1 MEKLNQTL
9 LTKMNKTKLTLSIA
23 TLICLVSC
31 GDKQENFDL
40 YTIEKAESRSLE
52 LIIDASGSVEAIS
65 SIEIKSKASG
75 EILFLGAEVGDK
87 VNKGDVL
94 ARIDQRTPSNTLSQA
109 EADIGVSIVKLK
121 NAEAQLERGRQLHL
135 GNSISDKA
143 FEEIQ
148 ELHSFAKAQL
158 VRAEVY
164 LENAKIALEDTLV
177 RSPVTGKVITR
188 QAEVGTVITSPT
200 AAVGGGTLLMR
211 MADLNKVR
219 VRAFV
224 DEVDIGKLSI
234 GQEVSLKVSSYKDKE
249 FIGYVA
255 KIEPLASV
263 NQNVTTF
270 PVLIDIDNKEELLL
284 LGMTAEVKIKVLD
297 TKINLTV
304 PSGALRTRKNLNFV
318 ATLLGLSEEDV
329 ERFLEEKEE
338 GEGFTRFIVLKKVEG
353 KPLPVWIET
362 GNTDYNHVEVL
373 SGLQTEDE
381 VYVVPSDGLIRNQDE
396 FKERIRGR
404 RPF

>member
-23 TLICLVSC
+23 TLIFLVSC

-121 NAEAQLERGRQLHL
+121 NAEAQLERGRQLHS

-318 ATLLGLSEEDV
+318 ATLLGLSEEDI

-338 GEGFTRFIVLKKVEG
+338 GEGFTRFIVLKKVGG

>member
-1 MEKLNQTL
+1 MEKLN
-9 LTKMNKTKLTLSIA
+9 LTLSTKMKKNFIPSLSA
-23 TLICLVSC
+23 LFLIISC
-31 GDKQENFDL
+31 GDNNEEFDL
-40 YTIEKAESRSLE
+40 FTIERAESRYLE

-75 EILFLGAEVGDK
+75 EILYLGAEVGDK
-87 VNKGDVL
+87 VSKGDVL
-94 ARIDQRTPSNTLSQA
+94 ARIDQRTPSNILSQA
-109 EADIGVSIVKLK
+109 EADIGVSKVKLS
-121 NAEAQLERGRQLHL
+121 NAAAQLERGKKLHS
-135 GNSISDKA
+135 GKSISDKA
-143 FEEIQ
+143 FEDIQ

-177 RSPVTGKVITR
+177 RSPVSGKVITR

-224 DEVDIGKLSI
+224 DEVDIGNLSL

-249 FIGYVA
+249 FLGYIS
-255 KIEPLASV
+255 KIEPLARV

-270 PVLIDIDNKEELLL
+270 PILIDIDNKEELLL
-284 LGMTAEVKIKVLD
+284 LGMTAEVKIKVID
-297 TKINLTV
+297 AKANLTV

-318 ATLLGLSEEDV
+318 GTLLGMTDDSIDD
-329 ERFLEEKEE
+329 FLEERQEN
-338 GEGFTRFIVLKKVEG
+338 EGFTKFIVLKRVNN
-353 KPLPVWIET
+353 KPVPIWIET
-362 GNTDYNHVEVL
+362 GNTDYSYVEVV
-373 SGLQTEDE
+373 SGLKSGEE
-381 VYVVPSDGLIRNQDE
+381 IYVVPSDGLIKNQDE

>member
-1 MEKLNQTL
+1 MEKLN
-9 LTKMNKTKLTLSIA
+9 LTLSTKMKKNF
-23 TLICLVSC
+23 TLSLSTLFLIISC
-31 GDKQENFDL
+31 GDNKEEFDL
-40 YTIEKAESRSLE
+40 YTIEKAEPRYLE

-75 EILFLGAEVGDK
+75 EILYLGAEVGDK

-94 ARIDQRTPSNTLSQA
+94 ARIDQRTPSNILSQA
-109 EADIGVSIVKLK
+109 EADIGVSKVKLS
-121 NAEAQLERGRQLHL
+121 NAASQLERGKQLHS

-143 FEEIQ
+143 FEDIQ

-177 RSPVTGKVITR
+177 RSPVSGKVITR

-224 DEVDIGKLSI
+224 DEVDIGNLSL

-249 FIGYVA
+249 FLGYIS
-255 KIEPLASV
+255 KIEPLARV

-270 PVLIDIDNKEELLL
+270 PVLIDIDNEEELLL
-284 LGMTAEVKIKVLD
+284 LGMTAEVKIKVID
-297 TKINLTV
+297 AKANLTV

-318 ATLLGLSEEDV
+318 GTLLGMTDDSVDD
-329 ERFLEEKEE
+329 FLEERQES
-338 GEGFTRFIVLKKVEG
+338 EGFTKFIVLKRVNN
-353 KPLPVWIET
+353 KPVPTWIET
-362 GNTDYNHVEVL
+362 GNTDYNYVEVV
-373 SGLQTEDE
+373 SGLKSGEE
-381 VYVVPSDGLIRNQDE
+381 IYVVPSDGLIKNQDE

>member
-1 MEKLNQTL
+1 MEKLN
-9 LTKMNKTKLTLSIA
+9 LTLSTKMKKNFILSLSA
-23 TLICLVSC
+23 LLLIVSC
-31 GDKQENFDL
+31 GDNNEEFDL
-40 YTIEKAESRSLE
+40 FTIERAESRYLE

-75 EILFLGAEVGDK
+75 EILYLGAEVGDK
-87 VNKGDVL
+87 VSKGDVL
-94 ARIDQRTPSNTLSQA
+94 ARIDQRTPSNILSQA
-109 EADIGVSIVKLK
+109 EADIGVSKVKLS
-121 NAEAQLERGRQLHL
+121 NAAAQLERGKKLHS
-135 GNSISDKA
+135 GKSISDKA
-143 FEEIQ
+143 FEDIQ

-177 RSPVTGKVITR
+177 RSPVSGKVITR

-224 DEVDIGKLSI
+224 DEVDIGNLSL

-249 FIGYVA
+249 FLGYIS
-255 KIEPLASV
+255 KIEPLARV

-270 PVLIDIDNKEELLL
+270 PILIDIDNKEELLL
-284 LGMTAEVKIKVLD
+284 LGMTAEVKIKVID
-297 TKINLTV
+297 AKANLTV

-318 ATLLGLSEEDV
+318 GTLLGMTDDSIDD
-329 ERFLEEKEE
+329 FLEERQEN
-338 GEGFTRFIVLKKVEG
+338 EGFTKFIVLKRVNN
-353 KPLPVWIET
+353 KPVPIWIET
-362 GNTDYNHVEVL
+362 GNTDYNYVEVV
-373 SGLQTEDE
+373 SGLKSGEE
-381 VYVVPSDGLIRNQDE
+381 IYVVPSDGLIKNQDE

>member
-1 MEKLNQTL
+1 MEKLN
-9 LTKMNKTKLTLSIA
+9 LTLSTKMKKNFFLSLSA
-23 TLICLVSC
+23 LFLIVSC
-31 GDKQENFDL
+31 GDNNEEFDL
-40 YTIEKAESRSLE
+40 FTIEKAESRYLE

-75 EILFLGAEVGDK
+75 EILYLGAEVGDK

-94 ARIDQRTPSNTLSQA
+94 ARIDQRTPSNILSQA
-109 EADIGVSIVKLK
+109 EADIGVSKVKLS
-121 NAEAQLERGRQLHL
+121 NAAAQLERGKKLHS
-135 GNSISDKA
+135 GKSISDKA
-143 FEEIQ
+143 FEDIQ

-177 RSPVTGKVITR
+177 RSPVSGKVITR

-224 DEVDIGKLSI
+224 DEVDIGNLSL

-249 FIGYVA
+249 FLGYIS
-255 KIEPLASV
+255 KIEPLARV

-270 PVLIDIDNKEELLL
+270 PILIDIDNKEELLL
-284 LGMTAEVKIKVLD
+284 LGMTAEVKIKVID
-297 TKINLTV
+297 AKANLTV

-318 ATLLGLSEEDV
+318 GTLLGLSDESIED
-329 ERFLEEKEE
+329 FLEERQEN
-338 GEGFTRFIVLKKVEG
+338 EGFTKFIVLKRVNN
-353 KPLPVWIET
+353 KPVPIWIET
-362 GNTDYNHVEVL
+362 GNTDYNYVEVV
-373 SGLQTEDE
+373 SGLKNGEE
-381 VYVVPSDGLIRNQDE
+381 IYVVPSDGLIKNQDE

>member
-1 MEKLNQTL
+1 MEKLN
-9 LTKMNKTKLTLSIA
+9 LTLSTKMKKNFIPSLSA
-23 TLICLVSC
+23 LFLIISC
-31 GDKQENFDL
+31 GDNNEEFDL
-40 YTIEKAESRSLE
+40 FTIERAESRYLE

-75 EILFLGAEVGDK
+75 EILYLGAEVGDK

-94 ARIDQRTPSNTLSQA
+94 ARIDQRTPSNILSQA
-109 EADIGVSIVKLK
+109 EADIGVSKVKLS
-121 NAEAQLERGRQLHL
+121 NAAAQLERGKKLHS
-135 GNSISDKA
+135 GKSISDKA
-143 FEEIQ
+143 FEDIQ

-177 RSPVTGKVITR
+177 RSPVSGKVITR

-224 DEVDIGKLSI
+224 DEVDIGNLSL

-249 FIGYVA
+249 FLGYIS
-255 KIEPLASV
+255 KIEPLARV

-270 PVLIDIDNKEELLL
+270 PILIDIDNKEELLL
-284 LGMTAEVKIKVLD
+284 LGMTAEVKIKVID
-297 TKINLTV
+297 AKANLTV

-318 ATLLGLSEEDV
+318 GTLLGMTDDSIDD
-329 ERFLEEKEE
+329 FLEERQEN
-338 GEGFTRFIVLKKVEG
+338 EGFTKFIVLKRVNN
-353 KPLPVWIET
+353 KPVPIWIET
-362 GNTDYNHVEVL
+362 GNTDYNYVEVV
-373 SGLQTEDE
+373 SGLKSGEE
-381 VYVVPSDGLIRNQDE
+381 IYVVPSDGLIKNQDE

>member
-121 NAEAQLERGRQLHL
+121 NAEAQLERGRQLHS

-338 GEGFTRFIVLKKVEG
+338 GEGFTRFIVLKKVGG

>member
-1 MEKLNQTL
+1 MEKLN
-9 LTKMNKTKLTLSIA
+9 LTLSTKMKKNFILSLSA
-23 TLICLVSC
+23 LFLIVSC
-31 GDKQENFDL
+31 GDNNEEFDL
-40 YTIEKAESRSLE
+40 FTIERAESRYLE

-75 EILFLGAEVGDK
+75 EILYLGAEVGDK

-94 ARIDQRTPSNTLSQA
+94 ARIDQRTPSNILSQA
-109 EADIGVSIVKLK
+109 EADIGVSKVKLS
-121 NAEAQLERGRQLHL
+121 NAAAQLERGKKLHS
-135 GNSISDKA
+135 GKSISDKA
-143 FEEIQ
+143 FEDIQ

-177 RSPVTGKVITR
+177 RSPVSGKVITR

-224 DEVDIGKLSI
+224 DEVDIGNLSL

-249 FIGYVA
+249 FLGYIS
-255 KIEPLASV
+255 KIEPLARV

-270 PVLIDIDNKEELLL
+270 PILIDIDNKEELLL
-284 LGMTAEVKIKVLD
+284 LGMTAEVKIKVID
-297 TKINLTV
+297 AKANLTV
-304 PSGALRTRKNLNFV
+304 PLGALRTRKNLNFV
-318 ATLLGLSEEDV
+318 GTLLGMTDDSIDD
-329 ERFLEEKEE
+329 FLEERQEN
-338 GEGFTRFIVLKKVEG
+338 EGFTKFIVLKRVNN
-353 KPLPVWIET
+353 KPIPTWIET
-362 GNTDYNHVEVL
+362 GNTDYNYVEVV
-373 SGLQTEDE
+373 SGLKSGEE
-381 VYVVPSDGLIRNQDE
+381 IYVVPSDGLIKNQDE

>member
-1 MEKLNQTL
+1 MEKLN
-9 LTKMNKTKLTLSIA
+9 LTLSTKMKKNFILSLSA
-23 TLICLVSC
+23 LFLIVSC
-31 GDKQENFDL
+31 GNNNEEFDL
-40 YTIEKAESRSLE
+40 FTIERAESRYLE

-75 EILFLGAEVGDK
+75 EILYLGAEVGDK

-94 ARIDQRTPSNTLSQA
+94 ARIDQRTPSNILSQA
-109 EADIGVSIVKLK
+109 EADIGVSKVKLS
-121 NAEAQLERGRQLHL
+121 NAAAQLERGKKLHS
-135 GNSISDKA
+135 GKSISDKA
-143 FEEIQ
+143 FEDIQ

-177 RSPVTGKVITR
+177 RSPVSGKVITR

-224 DEVDIGKLSI
+224 DEVDIGNLSL

-249 FIGYVA
+249 FLGYIS
-255 KIEPLASV
+255 KIEPLARV

-270 PVLIDIDNKEELLL
+270 PILIDIDNKEELLL
-284 LGMTAEVKIKVLD
+284 LGMTAEVKIKVID
-297 TKINLTV
+297 AKANLTV

-318 ATLLGLSEEDV
+318 GTLLGMTDDSIDD
-329 ERFLEEKEE
+329 FLEERQEN
-338 GEGFTRFIVLKKVEG
+338 EGFTKFIVLKRVNN
-353 KPLPVWIET
+353 KPVPTWIET
-362 GNTDYNHVEVL
+362 GNTDYNYVEVV
-373 SGLQTEDE
+373 SGLKSGEE
-381 VYVVPSDGLIRNQDE
+381 IYVVPSDGLIKNQDE

>member
-1 MEKLNQTL
+1 MEKLN
-9 LTKMNKTKLTLSIA
+9 LTLSTKMKKNFILSLSA
-23 TLICLVSC
+23 LFLIVSC
-31 GDKQENFDL
+31 GDNNEEFDL
-40 YTIEKAESRSLE
+40 FTIERAESRYLE

-75 EILFLGAEVGDK
+75 EILYLGAEVGDK

-94 ARIDQRTPSNTLSQA
+94 ARIDQRTPSNILSQA
-109 EADIGVSIVKLK
+109 EADIGVSKVKLS
-121 NAEAQLERGRQLHL
+121 NAAAQLERGKKLHS
-135 GNSISDKA
+135 GKSISDKA
-143 FEEIQ
+143 FEDIQ

-177 RSPVTGKVITR
+177 RSPVSGKVITR

-211 MADLNKVR
+211 MADLNNVR

-224 DEVDIGKLSI
+224 DEVDIGNLSI
-234 GQEVSLKVSSYKDKE
+234 GQEVSLKVSSYKNKE
-249 FIGYVA
+249 FLGYIS
-255 KIEPLASV
+255 KIEPLARV

-284 LGMTAEVKIKVLD
+284 LGMTAEVKIKVID
-297 TKINLTV
+297 AKANLTV
-304 PSGALRTRKNLNFV
+304 HSGALRTRKNLNFV
-318 ATLLGLSEEDV
+318 GTLLGMTEDSIDD
-329 ERFLEEKEE
+329 FLEERQES
-338 GEGFTRFIVLKKVEG
+338 EGFTKFIVLKRVNN
-353 KPLPVWIET
+353 KPVPIWIET
-362 GNTDYNHVEVL
+362 GNTDYNYVEVV
-373 SGLQTEDE
+373 SGLKSGEE
-381 VYVVPSDGLIRNQDE
+381 IYVVPSDGLIKNQDE

>member
-1 MEKLNQTL
+1 MEKLN
-9 LTKMNKTKLTLSIA
+9 LTLSTKMKKNFILSLSA
-23 TLICLVSC
+23 LFLIVSC
-31 GDKQENFDL
+31 GDNNEEFDL
-40 YTIEKAESRSLE
+40 FTIERAESRYLE

-75 EILFLGAEVGDK
+75 EILYLGAEVGDK

-94 ARIDQRTPSNTLSQA
+94 ARIDQRTPSNILSQA
-109 EADIGVSIVKLK
+109 EADIGVSKVKLS
-121 NAEAQLERGRQLHL
+121 NAAAQLERGKKLHS
-135 GNSISDKA
+135 GKSISDKA
-143 FEEIQ
+143 FEDIQ

-177 RSPVTGKVITR
+177 RSPVSGKVITR

-224 DEVDIGKLSI
+224 DEVDIGNLSL

-249 FIGYVA
+249 FLGYIS
-255 KIEPLASV
+255 KIEPLARV

-270 PVLIDIDNKEELLL
+270 PILIDIDNKEELLL
-284 LGMTAEVKIKVLD
+284 LGMTAEVKIKVINA
-297 TKINLTV
+297 KANLTV

-318 ATLLGLSEEDV
+318 GTLLGLSDESIED
-329 ERFLEEKEE
+329 FLEERQEN
-338 GEGFTRFIVLKKVEG
+338 EGFTKFIVLKRVNN
-353 KPLPVWIET
+353 KPVPIWIET
-362 GNTDYNHVEVL
+362 GNTDYNYVEVV
-373 SGLQTEDE
+373 SGLKSGEE
-381 VYVVPSDGLIRNQDE
+381 IYVVPSDGLIKNQDE

>member
-1 MEKLNQTL
+1 M
-9 LTKMNKTKLTLSIA
+9 KTKNLILTLFI
-23 TLICLVSC
+23 ILVTGGC
-31 GDKQENFDL
+31 GDNDEEFDL
-40 YTIEKAESRSLE
+40 YTIEKAESRYLE

-75 EILFLGAEVGDK
+75 EILYLGAEVGDK
-87 VNKGDVL
+87 VKKGDVL

-109 EADIGVSIVKLK
+109 EADIGVSKVKLN
-121 NAEAQLERGRQLHL
+121 NAAAQLERGRQLHA

-143 FEEIQ
+143 FEDIQ

-219 VRAFV
+219 VRAYV

-249 FIGYVA
+249 FLGYIS

-284 LGMTAEVKIKVLD
+284 LGMTAEVKIKVID
-297 TKINLTV
+297 AKTNLTV
-304 PSGALRTRKNLNFV
+304 PSGALRTRKNLKFV
-318 ATLLGLSEEDV
+318 ATLLGMSDESIES
-329 ERFLEEKEE
+329 FLEERKDS
-338 GEGFTRFIVLKKVEG
+338 EGFTKFIVIKKVDD
-353 KPLPVWIET
+353 KPVPVWIET
-362 GNTDYNHVEVL
+362 GDTDYNYFEVL
-373 SGLQTEDE
+373 SGLQDGEE
-381 VYVVPSDGLIRNQDE
+381 IYVVPSDGLIKNQDE

>member
-1 MEKLNQTL
+1 M
-9 LTKMNKTKLTLSIA
+9 KTKNLILT
-23 TLICLVSC
+23 ICIMLVIGSC
-31 GDKQENFDL
+31 GGNDEEFDL
-40 YTIEKAESRSLE
+40 YTIEKAESRYLE

-75 EILFLGAEVGDK
+75 EILYLGAEVGDK
-87 VNKGDVL
+87 VKKGDVL

-109 EADIGVSIVKLK
+109 EADIGVSKVKLN
-121 NAEAQLERGRQLHL
+121 NAAAQLERGRQLHS

-143 FEEIQ
+143 FEDIQ

-219 VRAFV
+219 VRAYV

-249 FIGYVA
+249 FLGYIS
-255 KIEPLASV
+255 KIEPLARV

-284 LGMTAEVKIKVLD
+284 LGMTAEVKIKVID
-297 TKINLTV
+297 AKTNLTV
-304 PSGALRTRKNLNFV
+304 PSGALRTRKNLKFV
-318 ATLLGLSEEDV
+318 ATLLGMSDESIES
-329 ERFLEEKEE
+329 FLEERKES
-338 GEGFTRFIVLKKVEG
+338 EGFTKFIVLKKVED
-353 KPLPVWIET
+353 KPVPVWIET
-362 GNTDYNHVEVL
+362 GDTDYNYFEVL
-373 SGLQTEDE
+373 SGLQDGEE
-381 VYVVPSDGLIRNQDE
+381 IYVVPSDGLIKNQDE

>member
-1 MEKLNQTL
+1 M
-9 LTKMNKTKLTLSIA
+9 KTKNLILTLFI
-23 TLICLVSC
+23 ILVTGGC
-31 GDKQENFDL
+31 GDNDEEFDL
-40 YTIEKAESRSLE
+40 YTIEKAESRYLE

-75 EILFLGAEVGDK
+75 EILYLGAEVGDK
-87 VNKGDVL
+87 VKKGDVL

-109 EADIGVSIVKLK
+109 EADIGVSKVKLN
-121 NAEAQLERGRQLHL
+121 NAAAQLERGRQLHA

-143 FEEIQ
+143 FEDIQ

-219 VRAFV
+219 VRAYV

-249 FIGYVA
+249 FLGYIS

-284 LGMTAEVKIKVLD
+284 LGMTAEVKIKVID
-297 TKINLTV
+297 AKTNLTV
-304 PSGALRTRKNLNFV
+304 PSGALRTRKNIKFV
-318 ATLLGLSEEDV
+318 ATLLGMSDESIES
-329 ERFLEEKEE
+329 FLEERKDS
-338 GEGFTRFIVLKKVEG
+338 EGFTKFIVIKKVED
-353 KPLPVWIET
+353 KPVPVWIET
-362 GNTDYNHVEVL
+362 GDTDYNYFEVL
-373 SGLQTEDE
+373 SGLQDGEE
-381 VYVVPSDGLIRNQDE
+381 IYVVPSDGLIKNQDE

>member
-1 MEKLNQTL
+1 M
-9 LTKMNKTKLTLSIA
+9 KTKNLILTLFI
-23 TLICLVSC
+23 ILVTGGC
-31 GDKQENFDL
+31 GDNDEEFDL
-40 YTIEKAESRSLE
+40 YTIEKAESRYLE

-75 EILFLGAEVGDK
+75 EILYLGAEVGDK
-87 VNKGDVL
+87 VKKGDVL

-109 EADIGVSIVKLK
+109 EADIGVSKVKLN
-121 NAEAQLERGRQLHL
+121 NAAAQLERGRQLHA

-143 FEEIQ
+143 FEDIQ

-219 VRAFV
+219 VRAYV

-249 FIGYVA
+249 FLGYIS

-270 PVLIDIDNKEELLL
+270 PVLIDIDNTEELLL
-284 LGMTAEVKIKVLD
+284 LGMTAEVKIKVID
-297 TKINLTV
+297 AKTNLTV
-304 PSGALRTRKNLNFV
+304 PSGALRTRKNLKFV
-318 ATLLGLSEEDV
+318 ATLLGMSDESIES
-329 ERFLEEKEE
+329 FLEERKDS
-338 GEGFTRFIVLKKVEG
+338 EGFTKFIVIKKVED
-353 KPLPVWIET
+353 KPVPVWIET
-362 GNTDYNHVEVL
+362 GDTDYNYFEVL
-373 SGLQTEDE
+373 SGLQDGEE
-381 VYVVPSDGLIRNQDE
+381 IYVVPSDGLIKNQDE

>member
-1 MEKLNQTL
+1 
-9 LTKMNKTKLTLSIA
+9 
-23 TLICLVSC
+23 
-31 GDKQENFDL
+31 
-40 YTIEKAESRSLE
+40 
-52 LIIDASGSVEAIS
+52 
-65 SIEIKSKASG
+65 
-75 EILFLGAEVGDK
+75 
-87 VNKGDVL
+87 
-94 ARIDQRTPSNTLSQA
+94 
-109 EADIGVSIVKLK
+109 
-121 NAEAQLERGRQLHL
+121 
-135 GNSISDKA
+135 
-143 FEEIQ
+143 
-148 ELHSFAKAQL
+148 
-158 VRAEVY
+158 
-164 LENAKIALEDTLV
+164 
-177 RSPVTGKVITR
+177 
-188 QAEVGTVITSPT
+188 
-200 AAVGGGTLLMR
+200 MR

-284 LGMTAEVKIKVLD
+284 LGMTAEVKIIVLD

-353 KPLPVWIET
+353 KPLPVWIEKCK
-362 GNTDYNHVEVL
+362 TDYNH
-373 SGLQTEDE
+373 
-381 VYVVPSDGLIRNQDE
+381 
-396 FKERIRGR
+396 
-404 RPF
+404 

>member
-1 MEKLNQTL
+1 MEKLN
-9 LTKMNKTKLTLSIA
+9 LTLSTKMKKNFILSLSA
-23 TLICLVSC
+23 LFLIVSC
-31 GDKQENFDL
+31 GDNNEEFDL
-40 YTIEKAESRSLE
+40 FTIERAESRYLE

-75 EILFLGAEVGDK
+75 EILYLGAEVGDK

-94 ARIDQRTPSNTLSQA
+94 ARIDQRTPSNILSQA
-109 EADIGVSIVKLK
+109 EADIGVSKVKLS
-121 NAEAQLERGRQLHL
+121 NAASQLERGKQLHS

-143 FEEIQ
+143 FEDIQ

-177 RSPVTGKVITR
+177 RSPVSGKVITR

-224 DEVDIGKLSI
+224 DEVDIGNLSL

-249 FIGYVA
+249 FLGYIS
-255 KIEPLASV
+255 KIEPLARV

-270 PVLIDIDNKEELLL
+270 PVLIDIDNEEELLL
-284 LGMTAEVKIKVLD
+284 LGMTAEVKIKVID
-297 TKINLTV
+297 AKANLTV
-304 PSGALRTRKNLNFV
+304 PSGALRTRKNLHFV
-318 ATLLGLSEEDV
+318 GTLLGMTDDSVDD
-329 ERFLEEKEE
+329 FLEEKQES
-338 GEGFTRFIVLKKVEG
+338 EGFTKFIVLKRVNN
-353 KPLPVWIET
+353 KPVPIWIET
-362 GNTDYNHVEVL
+362 GNTDYNYVEVV
-373 SGLQTEDE
+373 SGLKSGEE
-381 VYVVPSDGLIRNQDE
+381 IYVVPSDGLIKNQDE